1 MFNKL
6 KMFVSGVGLVFK
18 YGDLASGI
26 VKAWNSFPGLDAD
39 GATLRRW
46 LKSLLL
52 DASVLALLTKT
63 EFDDNIVIGALRLVD
78 DDRAWSIIHSLAL
91 LARDGELA
99 VPSRTELPLER
110 NNPLPLGAGIN
121 ERNNVERMTEG
132 EADCGEAARFPES
145 EEYPN
150 LIAELNAAS
159 QEALPDCPT
168 LIHAAVG
175 LLLFLL
181 QQRFSKA

>member
-1 MFNKL
+1 MFSKL
-6 KMFVSGVGLVFK
+6 KTFVSGVGLVFK

-26 VKAWNSFPGLDAD
+26 IKAWNSFPGLDAD

-78 DDRAWSIIHSLAL
+78 DDRAWAIIHSLAL
-91 LARDGELA
+91 LARDG
-99 VPSRTELPLER
+99 
-110 NNPLPLGAGIN
+110 GIDKDG
-121 ERNNVERMTEG
+121 TLI
-132 EADCGEAARFPES
+132 PES

-159 QEALPDCPT
+159 QEALPDCPA

>member
-6 KMFVSGVGLVFK
+6 KTFVSGVGLVFK

-26 VKAWNSFPGLDAD
+26 IKAWNSFPGLDAD

-91 LARDGELA
+91 LARDG
-99 VPSRTELPLER
+99 
-110 NNPLPLGAGIN
+110 GIDKDG
-121 ERNNVERMTEG
+121 TLI
-132 EADCGEAARFPES
+132 PES

-159 QEALPDCPT
+159 QEALPDCPV
-168 LIHAAVG
+168 LIHSAIG